1 MFVFYF
7 FENLTPI
14 LMLFTANTLIC
25 LLMLKFCTLDS
36 TVLGLMMPLQF
47 YDGIFHSPGL
57 EKKTI
62 DELLSEVRTSLTS
75 VFIKCFKNWSSHGTE
90 ESSGI
95 SHLL

>member
-1 MFVFYF
+1 M
-7 FENLTPI
+7 
-14 LMLFTANTLIC
+14 
-25 LLMLKFCTLDS
+25 
-36 TVLGLMMPLQF
+36 LGLMMPLQF

-90 ESSGI
+90 ESNGI